1 MSFYGQK
8 GDFYT
13 GRTGYYHGDPG
24 FLGSFLGDVGN
35 IIKRQVVPAVAGYV
49 TGGPVGAV
57 AALAASGVKKAAS
70 AVVKHPV
77 ISAAAAAGAGTATEL
92 AVRHALGGRTGR
104 LSMSGAVMTLPGTP
118 ATLGGRLPRG
128 RVLGVG
134 RRRRMN
140 VCNPRALRRAIRRTH
155 GFARLAMKT
164 IHIVHPKKPG
174 RFGGFKKKRRR

>member
-13 GRTGYYHGDPG
+13 GRTGYYRGDPG
-24 FLGSFLGDVGN
+24 FLSGFLGDVAN
-35 IIKRQVVPAVAGYV
+35 IVKRQVVPTVAGYI
-49 TGGPVGAV
+49 TGGPVGAA
-57 AALAASGVKKAAS
+57 AALAGSAIKKTAQ
-70 AVVKHPV
+70 VVTSHPV

-92 AVRHALGGRTGR
+92 AVRHALGGKTGR
-104 LSMSGAVMTLPGTP
+104 LAMTGSTMTLPGTL
-118 ATLGGRLPRG
+118 AARGGGGGRVIGIR
-128 RVLGVG
+128 

-164 IHIVHPKKPG
+164 IHIVHPKKKG
-174 RFGGFKKKRRR
+174 HFGGFKKRRKR